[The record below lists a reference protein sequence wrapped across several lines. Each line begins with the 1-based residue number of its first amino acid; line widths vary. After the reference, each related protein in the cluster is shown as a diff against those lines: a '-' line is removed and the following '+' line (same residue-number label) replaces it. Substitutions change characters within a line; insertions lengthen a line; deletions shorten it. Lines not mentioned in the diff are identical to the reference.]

1 MRRSVMVYVLI
12 IIWLLASIQTTYAK
26 TKADPNRVILT
37 LLTPKIQEQLDLY
50 YKDKLNEMPLFA
62 PFLDPLNVL
71 IEYHDSHIVVNV
83 TVTPYIGPHLDVGSD
98 FISFKIDN
106 MGGVEVIGFEHLK
119 DFELPPNWK
128 HIIKNEK
135 GVG

>member
-1 MRRSVMVYVLI
+1 MRRSIIANVLI
-12 IIWLLASIQTTYAK
+12 IICLLISIQTTYAK
-26 TKADPNRVILT
+26 TNEDPNRVILT
-37 LLTPKIQEQLDLY
+37 MLTPKIQEQLDLY
-50 YKDKLNEMPLFA
+50 YKDKLNELPTFA

-71 IEYHDSHIVVNV
+71 IGYHDSYFVVNV

-106 MGGVEVIGFEHLK
+106 MGGVEVIGFEHIK

-128 HIIKNEK
+128 HIIKNGK
-135 GVG
+135 GMG